1 MNIMEILKKDTRKTW
16 KWVALVAIC
25 LLFLQTCSKCSNNQ
39 AAAFRDKA
47 SQETVDS
54 LRSALIKTND
64 TVVVLRGEVQAYH
77 ELVSRT
83 GSENEYLRSALKQSQ
98 EKPVIIYKETNERN

>member
-1 MNIMEILKKDTRKTW
+1 MNLMEIFKKDARKTW
-16 KWVALVAIC
+16 KWVAIVAIC

-39 AAAFRDKA
+39 AAAFQDKA
-47 SQETVDS
+47 SQETIDS
-54 LRSALIKTND
+54 LHTALIRSND
-64 TVVVLRGEVQAYH
+64 TIVVLRGEVQAYH

-98 EKPVIIYKETNERN
+98 EKPVIIYKESK

>member
-1 MNIMEILKKDTRKTW
+1 MNLMEILKKDARKTW
-16 KWVALVAIC
+16 KWVAIVAIC

-39 AAAFRDKA
+39 AAAFHDKA
-47 SQETVDS
+47 SQETIDS
-54 LRSALIKTND
+54 LHTALIRSND
-64 TVVVLRGEVQAYH
+64 TIVVLRGEVQAYH

-98 EKPVIIYKETNERN
+98 EKPVIIYRETKTNE